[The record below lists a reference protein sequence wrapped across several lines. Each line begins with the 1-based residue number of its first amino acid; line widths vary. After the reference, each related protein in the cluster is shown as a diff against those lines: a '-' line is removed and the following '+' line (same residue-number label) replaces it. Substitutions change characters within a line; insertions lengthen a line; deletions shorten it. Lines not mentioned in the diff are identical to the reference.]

1 MFAANG
7 FDMVDAPDGGL
18 LLTAVPF
25 SKEVVFGEEDVLE
38 LAAML
43 ADGAS
48 VATMQGPVPRPSK
61 VGAMLAMRA
70 CKSSITMGKPLDHA
84 RMKRLLAG
92 LSELRAPWSCAH
104 GRPTLRHLCVLP
116 QAAGEAAM

>member
-1 MFAANG
+1 MFQANG
-7 FDMVDAPDGGL
+7 FDFADAPDGGL
-18 LLTAVPF
+18 LLTSVPF

-38 LAAML
+38 LASML
-43 ADGAS
+43 ADSAA
-48 VATMQGPVPRPSK
+48 VAGGGVPRPSK

-70 CKSSITMGKPLDHA
+70 CKSSITMGKTLDHA

-116 QAAGEAAM
+116 KAAGESAL

>member
-1 MFAANG
+1 MFEANG
-7 FDMVDAPDGGL
+7 FDFADAPDGGL

-43 ADGAS
+43 AEGS
-48 VATMQGPVPRPSK
+48 GTSSQPVPRPSK

-116 QAAGEAAM
+116 QATGEAAM